1 MLETFSLFVAW
12 VVTFLNIVGVS
23 IPQWV
28 KRKDEHPKHDF
39 GGRRQV
45 GLLEYPS
52 EVSIMSY
59 HYMPNRHIIQ

>member
-1 MLETFSLFVAW
+1 MWDSLNLALAG

-28 KRKDEHPKHDF
+28 NRDSPRTDF

-52 EVSIMSY
+52 EV
-59 HYMPNRHIIQ
+59 IIKSFP

>member
-1 MLETFSLFVAW
+1 MWDSLNLAIAG

-28 KRKDEHPKHDF
+28 YRDSQRTDF

-52 EVSIMSY
+52 EVNIKLY
-59 HYMPNRHIIQ
+59 QYIA

>member
-1 MLETFSLFVAW
+1 MAIAG

-28 KRKDEHPKHDF
+28 NRESPRKDF

-52 EVSIMSY
+52 EVNIKLY
-59 HYMPNRHIIQ
+59 H